1 MNFSKSVQQ
10 LRHICTCRCTEIQ
23 ALHVDTIN
31 KWIRVCTCVYK
42 NICSINKCV
51 YLYTINKCVRRK
63 ADNYFVL
70 THLEVCQ
77 CECKKD
83 SKARAMVCR

>member
-31 KWIRVCTCVYK
+31 KWIHVCTCVYK
-42 NICSINKCV
+42 NICSINKCE
-51 YLYTINKCVRRK
+51 RRK